1 MASFP
6 RSEAEIIALAQ
17 SITAG
22 LTANAATY
30 PAPPVL
36 PVDLQTLVDSF
47 NTLSDDAVA
56 ARAASEQA
64 TGTKEAGLEEVVN
77 AMNSIL
83 RYAENTVD
91 FDDDQLKL
99 LGWAGR
105 HARTPLDPPG
115 QPRTLEAPQQGDDWV
130 FLDWK
135 KPTDGGTLAAY
146 KIERREMPAG
156 AWQEVKTVFESEA
169 TLTGQERGKQ
179 WEYRVIAANKA
190 GDGPVSNTV
199 AVVL

>member
-1 MASFP
+1 MARFP
-6 RSEAEIIALAQ
+6 RSEAEIVALSQ
-17 SITAG
+17 SIIAG
-22 LTANAATY
+22 LTANAAVY

-36 PVDLQTLVDSF
+36 PVDLQALLDSF
-47 NTLSDDAVA
+47 NTLSDDTVA
-56 ARAASEQA
+56 ARAAAELA
-64 TGTKEAGLEEVVN
+64 TGTKDAGLEEMVN

-105 HARTPLDPPG
+105 RPRTPPEPPG
-115 QPRTLEAPQQGDDWV
+115 QPRTLEAPRQGDVWV

-135 KPTDGGTLAAY
+135 KPIDGGTVAAY
-146 KIERREMPAG
+146 KIERREMPSG
-156 AWQEVKTVFESEA
+156 SWQEIKTVFESEV
-169 TLTGQERGKQ
+169 TLTGQERGKE

-190 GDGPVSNTV
+190 GDGPASNTV
-199 AVVL
+199 AAVL

>member
-1 MASFP
+1 MARFP
-6 RSEAEIIALAQ
+6 RSEAEIVALAQ
-17 SITAG
+17 NIIAG
-22 LTANAATY
+22 LTANAGTY

-36 PVDLQTLVDSF
+36 PADPETLVDSF

-64 TGTKEAGLEEVVN
+64 TATKEASLEEAVN
-77 AMNSIL
+77 AMQSIL

-99 LGWAGR
+99 LGWGGR
-105 HARTPLDPPG
+105 RARTPLDPPG
-115 QPRTLEAPQQGDDWV
+115 QPRTLEAPRQGEGWV

-135 KPTDGGTLAAY
+135 KPTDGGTVAAY
-146 KIERREMPAG
+146 KIERREQPSG

-169 TLTGQERGKQ
+169 TLTGQERGKE